1 MNKKRRVKRAD
12 EFQNIIKG
20 KKSEVN
26 SKFVIYYKDKKEE
39 KARTGI
45 SVGKKM
51 GNAVFRSKTR
61 RQVRMMMQ
69 EIYQKPYSFDSIIIV
84 RKKYFKSSYASNKKD
99 LKNLFN
105 LIEKRRYTNATT

>member
-45 SVGKKM
+45 SVGKKWVM
-51 GNAVFRSKTR
+51 PFLE
-61 RQVRMMMQ
+61 VRLGA
-69 EIYQKPYSFDSIIIV
+69 K
-84 RKKYFKSSYASNKKD
+84 
-99 LKNLFN
+99 
-105 LIEKRRYTNATT
+105 